1 MCLWKKVSFGWKLAS
16 CSRRGSYRSNHPA
29 CSPQDCTAQSSSLF
43 WMEDNGGWT
52 KVSNHVI
59 TGLVNSRFYMVPIQ
73 APNKPALVVC
83 WLVRSEESQVAFV
96 FLTMATSTSR
106 ILANCFSFLES
117 SERSSVP
124 AQVSNGFKDSAK
136 TNAGLIVCGG
146 KVSSRESV
154 GRAWPHFTSLTSN
167 VIFRMCLPCHVGHII
182 LLSNKTC
189 LCCWVLR
196 MGTCLAFN
204 ASNSMAHSCPLYC
217 PHPCSLLPSGLFQL
231 RVAGIKQVDKLSGP
245 KSWVQRS
252 KNESSKTIEKAA
264 FNVIFLRATASEATG
279 RGTTTN
285 FKPPPIRPHRLCWLH
300 HSYPCLPCNQ

>member
-117 SERSSVP
+117 SEPSSVP
-124 AQVSNGFKDSAK
+124 AQVSNGFKDSAQNK
-136 TNAGLIVCGG
+136 CWPHCVWRQ
-146 KVSSRESV
+146 VSSRESV
-154 GRAWPHFTSLTSN
+154 GRASLHFTHFKCNFQDVLAMSCRPHNPFKWQNLF
-167 VIFRMCLPCHVGHII
+167 V
-182 LLSNKTC
+182 LLSIAHGYMSSIQC
-189 LCCWVLR
+189 LKFYGSFMPFV
-196 MGTCLAFN
+196 
-204 ASNSMAHSCPLYC
+204 
-217 PHPCSLLPSGLFQL
+217 LPSSLFSTSIRRL
-231 RVAGIKQVDKLSGP
+231 STAGCRYKTSGKVIWTQKLGTKVQEWKFENHW
-245 KSWVQRS
+245 KSSFQCD
-252 KNESSKTIEKAA
+252 
-264 FNVIFLRATASEATG
+264 FSEGYSLWSDWA
-279 RGTTTN
+279 RDN
-285 FKPPPIRPHRLCWLH
+285 
-300 HSYPCLPCNQ
+300 N

>member
-1 MCLWKKVSFGWKLAS
+1 MLTGPQ
-16 CSRRGSYRSNHPA
+16 RRV
-29 CSPQDCTAQSSSLF
+29 SSSICIF
-43 WMEDNGGWT
+43 DNGN
-52 KVSNHVI
+52 KYI
-59 TGLVNSRFYMVPIQ
+59 ENSCQ
-73 APNKPALVVC
+73 L
-83 WLVRSEESQVAFV
+83 L
-96 FLTMATSTSR
+96 FLLGKLRTEQRPRT
-106 ILANCFSFLES
+106 
-117 SERSSVP
+117 
-124 AQVSNGFKDSAK
+124 GFKWFQGFCK
-136 TNAGLIVCGG
+136 NKCWPHCVWRQ
-146 KVSSRESV
+146 VSSRESV

-167 VIFRMCLPCHVGHII
+167 VIFRTCLPCRVGHII
-182 LLSNKTC
+182 LLSDKTC

-217 PHPCSLLPSGLFQL
+217 PHPCSLLPSGVFQL
-231 RVAGIKQVDKLSGP
+231 RVAGIKQVEKLSGP